1 MASACCHACR
11 LPCRHLAVQGSAHSD
26 SQQRMLNQWQKPQ
39 VFRSSANSMLTTLST
54 PSTKYG
60 RSHSRHAPLLCSA
73 QAFVAQWIE
82 HLTSDQRVGGSSPS
96 ERTNVYK
103 GYTESGEP
111 LQCWGHNK
119 RSQHESSGLKTWNRG
134 SAEPP
139 HPSINVLVVF
149 SKGGFIFESTTM
161 PSPAIRGRLWLWQ
174 KRQALL
180 LPTRLQHYPI

>member
-1 MASACCHACR
+1 MASVSCHACHQQ
-11 LPCRHLAVQGSAHSD
+11 CRHLAVQASAHSA
-26 SQQRMLNQWQKPQ
+26 SLQLMPNQWLKLQ
-39 VFRSSANSMLTTLST
+39 VSHTSANLTLTIRST

-60 RSHSRHAPLLCSA
+60 RSHCGNTPLICSA

-180 LPTRLQHYPI
+180 LPTRMHLYPI